1 VQRWVVRHKRFHVH
15 FTPISAS
22 WLNMVER
29 FFRDLTENR
38 IRRGVF
44 KDLEQPIEA
53 IGDYIDRH
61 NDNPKQFIWTAKAND
76 ILEKV
81 TRAQAARNKSL
92 SV

>member
-1 VQRWVVRHKRFHVH
+1 M
-15 FTPISAS
+15 I
-22 WLNMVER
+22 ER

-44 KDLEQPIEA
+44 KDPEQL

-61 NDNPKQFIWTAKAND
+61 NHNPKQFIWTVKAND

-81 TRAQAARNKSL
+81 TRAQAARNKRL